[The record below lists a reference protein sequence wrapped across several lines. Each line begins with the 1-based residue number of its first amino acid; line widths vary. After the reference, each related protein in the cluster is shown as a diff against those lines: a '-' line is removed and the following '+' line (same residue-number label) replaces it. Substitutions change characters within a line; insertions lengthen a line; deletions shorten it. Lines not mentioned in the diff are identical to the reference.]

1 MSEVT
6 VLAEPEP
13 AAATTPSFSGP
24 VSRQYARSKSTFAF
38 YALTVFLSAFLLF
51 QVQLI
56 EGKYI
61 LPMFGGSPAVWTTCM
76 LCFQL
81 LLLFGYCYSH
91 FLSSRLKPGA
101 QTKVHGT
108 LLGLSLIVLVLFSLK
123 WGSSL
128 TPGAAWRP
136 GPTDNPVWKIL
147 ELLAVTIA
155 FPFFLLSTTGP
166 LLQKWWSQD
175 QAATSPYRLY
185 ALSNAGSLLGLL
197 SYPFLIEWAFDI
209 KHQAWLWSAGYSLF
223 VVTCT
228 ALAWKFSRSA
238 SEVNST
244 PNYARSNEVTASAYA
259 SPESKQ
265 SPTAAHYLLWL
276 ALSACS
282 TTMLLATT
290 NLLCQDLATIP
301 LLWVLPLAIY
311 LGTFILTFDSDRWYR
326 RSVFW
331 PLFFFTFG
339 FAIKINLFGNMREST
354 SLMVLS
360 CIALTTVC
368 MVCHGE
374 LAFSKPSARYLT
386 PFYLMVAGGGVLAGI
401 FVVLVAPHLFLSFRE
416 FHVALIACGL
426 LIFAAFVL
434 KDPTGNENRQVWTA
448 NLILLTVFLIPH
460 IAGLIPG
467 LDRIA
472 LLSRDYDAGLLVLAV
487 FLIVKLFQGRRNP
500 LAAVAP
506 SESRFPWQPVVS
518 VCIVAVFG
526 ILVYAY
532 SQLKNSH
539 IIFRERN
546 FYGIKSVVDER
557 DDLKLINGSIVH
569 GLQLKNPS
577 ARHVPTA
584 YYEFGSGVGALLKT
598 LPRSATESHTLRVG
612 AVGMGVGTLAAY
624 GEPGDYYRFYEIDP
638 AVIDLSTGNR
648 PYFSFVRD
656 SRAKV
661 DVVLGDARV
670 SLEAEGSRGD
680 WQRFD
685 VLVVDAFSGDA
696 VPVHL
701 LTREATALYLRHMR
715 NREGVLAF
723 HVTNRHLDFEPVLA
737 ALADYYHLTAVRVAN
752 HGTTWIML
760 TANAGRFAVPVD
772 DMTGKSLGELLVTK
786 RRVLWTD
793 SYSNLF
799 QVMMRQ
805 PAS

>member
-1 MSEVT
+1 MPEVT
-6 VLAEPEP
+6 VLVEPEP
-13 AAATTPSFSGP
+13 AAAAIPSPSGP
-24 VSRQYARSKSTFAF
+24 VAGPRARSKSIFAF
-38 YALTVFLSAFLLF
+38 YALTILLSAFLLF

-76 LCFQL
+76 LCFQV
-81 LLLFGYCYSH
+81 LLLFGYSYSH
-91 FLSSRLKPGA
+91 FLSSRLRPRV

-108 LLGLSLIVLVLFSLK
+108 LLALSLVTLVLCSLK

-136 GPTDNPVWKIL
+136 GVGDNPISKIL

-155 FPFFLLSTTGP
+155 LPFFLLSTTGP
-166 LLQKWWSQD
+166 LLQKWWSQN
-175 QAATSPYRLY
+175 QPGSSPYRLY

-197 SYPFLIEWAFDI
+197 SYPFLIEWVFDI

-223 VVTCT
+223 VIACT

-238 SEVNST
+238 SEDNG
-244 PNYARSNEVTASAYA
+244 AQSNDGAASAYA
-259 SPESKQ
+259 LPESTP

-301 LLWVLPLAIY
+301 LLWVLPLVIY

-331 PLFFFTFG
+331 PLFFLSFG
-339 FAIKINLFGNMREST
+339 LAIKINLFGNMREST

-360 CIALTTVC
+360 CVALITVC

-374 LAFSKPSARYLT
+374 LALSKPAARYLT
-386 PFYLMVAGGGVLAGI
+386 PFYLMVAAGGVVAGI

-426 LIFAAFVL
+426 LIFAAFTT
-434 KDPTGNENRQVWTA
+434 KDPTGSDNRQVWTA
-448 NLILLTVFLIPH
+448 NLLILTAFLIPH
-460 IAGLIPG
+460 IAGFVPG
-467 LDRIA
+467 LDKIT
-472 LLSRDYDAGLLVLAV
+472 LLNRDYSAGLLVLAV
-487 FLIVKLFQGRRNP
+487 FLIVKLFQRRKNP
-500 LAAVAP
+500 SATVPP
-506 SESRFPWQPVVS
+506 SESRFPWQAAMS
-518 VCIVAVFG
+518 VCIVAIFG

-539 IIFRERN
+539 IVFRERN
-546 FYGIKSVVDER
+546 FYGIKTVVDER

-577 ARHVPTA
+577 ARDLPTA
-584 YYEFGSGVGALLKT
+584 YYEFASGVGALLKT
-598 LPRSATESHTLRVG
+598 FPRSATEGHALRVG
-612 AVGMGVGTLAAY
+612 AIGMGAGTLAAY

-638 AVIDLSTGNR
+638 AVIELSTGSR
-648 PYFSFVRD
+648 PYFSFLRD
-656 SRAKV
+656 SRARV
-661 DVVLGDARV
+661 DVVLGDARM

-680 WQRFD
+680 WQKFD

-701 LTREATALYLRHMR
+701 LTQEAVALYLRHMR
-715 NREGVLAF
+715 NPDGVVAF

-737 ALADYYHLTAVRVAN
+737 ALADYYHLAAVRVSN
-752 HGTTWIML
+752 HGTIWIML
-760 TANAGRFAVPVD
+760 AANPGKFAVPVD
-772 DMTGKSLGELLVTK
+772 DVSGKPLGELLGKK
-786 RRVLWTD
+786 RLVLWTD

-799 QVMMRQ
+799 QVMMRH

>member
-1 MSEVT
+1 MPEVT
-6 VLAEPEP
+6 LLAEPEQ
-13 AAATTPSFSGP
+13 AAATTPSHSNLAGP
-24 VSRQYARSKSTFAF
+24 HARSNSIFAF
-38 YALTVFLSAFLLF
+38 YALTIFLSAFLLF

-76 LCFQL
+76 LCFQV
-81 LLLFGYCYSH
+81 LLLFGYSYAH
-91 FLSSRLKPGA
+91 FLSSCLQPGLQA
-101 QTKVHGT
+101 KVHGA
-108 LLGLSLIVLVLFSLK
+108 LLALSLIVLILFSLK

-128 TPGAAWRP
+128 TPGAAWHP
-136 GPTDNPVWKIL
+136 GPADSPVWKIL

-166 LLQKWWSQD
+166 LLQKWCSQN
-175 QAATSPYRLY
+175 QTVKSPYRLY

-197 SYPFLIEWAFDI
+197 SYPFLVEWAFDI
-209 KHQAWLWSAGYSLF
+209 KHQAWLWSAGYALF
-223 VVTCT
+223 VITCT
-228 ALAWKFSRSA
+228 SLGWKFSRSVSEISGKQNDADDNAVAALEKA
-238 SEVNST
+238 SLQ
-244 PNYARSNEVTASAYA
+244 
-259 SPESKQ
+259 SKQ

-282 TTMLLATT
+282 ATMLLATT

-326 RSVFW
+326 RNVFW
-331 PLFFFTFG
+331 PVFFLIFG
-339 FAIKINLFGNMREST
+339 FAIKINLFGNAREST
-354 SLMVLS
+354 YLVVLS
-360 CIALTTVC
+360 CIALAAVC

-374 LAFSKPSARYLT
+374 LALSKPQARFLT
-386 PFYLMVAGGGVLAGI
+386 PFYLVVAGGGVLGGI
-401 FVVLVAPHLFLSFRE
+401 FVDLVAPHVFLSFRE
-416 FHVALIACGL
+416 FHVALVGCGL

-434 KDPTGNENRQVWTA
+434 RDPAGSANRQVWIA
-448 NLILLTVFLIPH
+448 NLLILITFLIPH
-460 IAGLIPG
+460 VAAFVPG
-467 LDRIA
+467 LDKVT
-472 LLSRDYDAGLLVLAV
+472 LLNREYYAGLLILCA
-487 FLIVKLFQGRRNP
+487 FLLLKLFQGRKNP

-506 SESRFPWQPVVS
+506 SASRFPWQPVVS

-539 IIFRERN
+539 IVFRQRN
-546 FYGIKSVVDER
+546 FYGIKTIVDER

-569 GLQLKNPS
+569 GLQLKNAS
-577 ARHVPTA
+577 SRDLPTA
-584 YYEFGSGVGALLKT
+584 YYELGSGVGALLKT
-598 LPRSATESHTLRVG
+598 FPRSATQNHALRVG

-638 AVIDLSTGNR
+638 AVIDLSTGND

-656 SRAKV
+656 SKAKV

-670 SLEAEGSRGD
+670 SLEAEGARGD
-680 WQRFD
+680 WQKFD

-701 LTREATALYLRHMR
+701 LTREATALYLRHLRTR
-715 NREGVLAF
+715 NGVLAF

-737 ALADYYHLTAVRVAN
+737 AIAHYYHLFAVRVTN
-752 HGTTWIML
+752 HGTSWIML
-760 TANAGRFAVPVD
+760 TANPGEFAVPVD
-772 DMTGKSLGELLVTK
+772 DLTGKPLGELLGQK
-786 RRVLWTD
+786 RQVLWTD

-799 QVMMRQ
+799 QVMMRH

>member
-1 MSEVT
+1 MAEVT
-6 VLAEPEP
+6 VLAEPKSV
-13 AAATTPSFSGP
+13 AGSIPSSIGP
-24 VSRQYARSKSTFAF
+24 GSRQSARSKSVIAG

-76 LCFQL
+76 LCFQV
-81 LLLFGYCYSH
+81 LLLFGYSYSH
-91 FLSSRLKPGA
+91 FLSSRLQPGV

-108 LLGLSLIVLVLFSLK
+108 LLTLSLLVLVIFSLK
-123 WGSSL
+123 WGSPL

-136 GPTDNPVWKIL
+136 GPADNPVWKIL

-155 FPFFLLSTTGP
+155 LPFFLLSTTGP
-166 LLQKWWSQD
+166 LLQKWWSQN

-197 SYPFLIEWAFDI
+197 SYPFLIEWVFDI
-209 KHQAWLWSAGYSLF
+209 KHQAWLWSAGYALF
-223 VVTCT
+223 VVSCT
-228 ALAWKFSRSA
+228 ALAWKFPRSA
-238 SEVNST
+238 FEANGT
-244 PNYARSNEVTASAYA
+244 AIDKQTNEVTATAYA

-265 SPTAAHYLLWL
+265 SPTAAHYMLWL

-311 LGTFILTFDSDRWYR
+311 LGTFILTFDSDLWYR

-331 PLFFFTFG
+331 PLFFVTFG
-339 FAIKINLFGNMREST
+339 LAIKINLFGNMREST
-354 SLMVLS
+354 SLMALS
-360 CIALTTVC
+360 CVALAAVC

-374 LAFSKPSARYLT
+374 LALSKPSARYLT
-386 PFYLMVAGGGVLAGI
+386 RFYLMVAGGGVVAGI
-401 FVVLVAPHLFLSFRE
+401 FVVSVAPHLFLSFRE

-426 LIFAAFVL
+426 LIFAAFAL
-434 KDPTGNENRQVWTA
+434 KDPTGSENRQVWTA
-448 NLILLTVFLIPH
+448 NLLILTAFLIPH
-460 IAGLIPG
+460 MADFIPG
-467 LDRIA
+467 LDKIA
-472 LLSRDYDAGLLVLAV
+472 LLNRDYYAGLLVLGA
-487 FLIVKLFQGRRNP
+487 FLIVKLFRGRTNP

-532 SQLKNSH
+532 SQSKNSH

-569 GLQLKNPS
+569 GLQLKDPS
-577 ARHVPTA
+577 ARDLPTA
-584 YYEFGSGVGALLKT
+584 YYELGSGVGALLKT
-598 LPRSATESHTLRVG
+598 FPRSATGSHALRVG

-638 AVIDLSTGNR
+638 AVIDLSIGNR

-670 SLEAEGSRGD
+670 SLEAEGSRGE
-680 WQRFD
+680 WQKFD

-701 LTREATALYLRHMR
+701 LTREAVALYLRHMR
-715 NREGVLAF
+715 NRDGVLAF
-723 HVTNRHLDFEPVLA
+723 HVTNRHLNFEPVLA
-737 ALADYYHLTAVRVAN
+737 ALADCYHLTAVRVTN

-760 TANAGRFAVPVD
+760 TANPGKFAVPVD
-772 DMTGKSLGELLVTK
+772 DVTGKALGVLLGNK

-793 SYSNLF
+793 SYSNFF
-799 QVMMRQ
+799 QVMMR
-805 PAS
+805 